1 MNDFGS
7 AAYYKRMWLLAR
19 ERASFAEE
27 WAEEWAE
34 GWENRT
40 ELMGAKVDDLQRIAE
55 SRKAQVTEYGKVVE
69 RQRAEIERLQAEV
82 TRLET
87 LHDCDP
93 SEQHQRCL
101 TYVVD

>member
-19 ERASFAEE
+19 ERASFAE
-27 WAEEWAE
+27 

-40 ELMGAKVDDLQRIAE
+40 ELMGSKVDDLQRIAE

-93 SEQHQRCL
+93 SEQHQCCL